1 MKNSNKDLQPQSG
14 LTMKKDFDRCPL
26 PAAKSMCTNG
36 TMYENMHN
44 AIFSENIE
52 DTY

>member
-1 MKNSNKDLQPQSG
+1 MKNSNTDLHPHSG

-26 PAAKSMCTNG
+26 PASKSMCTNG
-36 TMYENMHN
+36 TMYETMHN
-44 AIFSENIE
+44 ASFSENIA